1 MGGPRGASF
10 RLAGSVSSDAAGTGT
25 IVAMTAVPTTPPD
38 WHLVVPVKGGSAA
51 KSRLHPPAGVP
62 RAALALALAR
72 DCLTACAEGMPRGR
86 LFVVTSDPTVGAMA
100 DALGARVVPDPG
112 DGLDAAVRAGRDA
125 VGSGAATG
133 TSRDVAPSVAV
144 LLGDL
149 PALRSGDLR
158 AALGAAAAYP
168 LAVVPDA
175 AGTGTVLL
183 TALAAQVLEPAFGAG
198 SAARHVE
205 SGHHRLELDLPRL
218 RTDVDDDRDLAAA
231 LELGVGPA
239 TAALLGAAATL
250 PTMQASVHRFE
261 ESSGAGSVLLDD
273 GLEVAFDSEV
283 FARSAL
289 RHVRPGQR
297 VSIEVSGSA
306 AAPTVT
312 RLWIVGIGDDQTIG

>member
-1 MGGPRGASF
+1 
-10 RLAGSVSSDAAGTGT
+10 
-25 IVAMTAVPTTPPD
+25 MTAVPTTPPD

-62 RAALALALAR
+62 RAALALALAS

-86 LFVVTSDPTVGAMA
+86 LLVVTSDPTVRTLA
-100 DALGARVVPDPG
+100 DGLGARVVGDPG
-112 DGLDAAVRAGRDA
+112 QGLDAAVRAGRDA
-125 VGSGAATG
+125 AVRAGRDAVRAGADLAEGQSERTA
-133 TSRDVAPSVAV
+133 VAPSIAV

-149 PALRSGDLR
+149 PALRPGDLR

-168 LAVVPDA
+168 LALVPDA

-183 TALAAQVLEPAFGAG
+183 TALAGRQLEPAFGAG

-205 SGHHRLELDLPRL
+205 AGHQRLDLDLPRL
-218 RTDVDDDRDLAAA
+218 RTDVDDDRDLAAVLA
-231 LELGVGPA
+231 LGVGPA

-273 GLEVAFDSEV
+273 GLEVEFGADV

-297 VSIEVSGSA
+297 VSIEIGGSGASS
-306 AAPTVT
+306 TVT

>member
-1 MGGPRGASF
+1 
-10 RLAGSVSSDAAGTGT
+10 
-25 IVAMTAVPTTPPD
+25 
-38 WHLVVPVKGGSAA
+38 
-51 KSRLHPPAGVP
+51 
-62 RAALALALAR
+62 
-72 DCLTACAEGMPRGR
+72 
-86 LFVVTSDPTVGAMA
+86 
-100 DALGARVVPDPG
+100 
-112 DGLDAAVRAGRDA
+112 
-125 VGSGAATG
+125 
-133 TSRDVAPSVAV
+133 
-144 LLGDL
+144 
-149 PALRSGDLR
+149 
-158 AALGAAAAYP
+158 LGAAAAYP

-183 TALAAQVLEPAFGAG
+183 TALAGHLLEPAFGAG
-198 SAARHVE
+198 SAARHGE
-205 SGHHRLELDLPRL
+205 AGPHRLDLDLPRL

-273 GLEVAFDSEV
+273 GLEVEFAAEV

-297 VSIEVSGSA
+297 VSIEVSGSGA
-306 AAPTVT
+306 ASTVT